1 MYRDGRGIAQ
11 DDQEAVNWYRKA
23 AEQGDADAQFN
34 LGIMY
39 AEGRGVTQDKHEAA
53 MWFLKAAEQAEQGDE
68 DAEIYLD
75 QLQEERKVARGI
87 LEA

>member
-1 MYRDGRGIAQ
+1 MYRDGRGVNQ
-11 DDQEAVNWYRKA
+11 DNHEAVSWYLKA

-39 AEGRGVTQDKHEAA
+39 AEGRGVAQDIREAA
-53 MWFLKAAEQAEQGDE
+53 LWLRKAAEQGDE

-75 QLQEERKVARGI
+75 QLQEGRKITRGI